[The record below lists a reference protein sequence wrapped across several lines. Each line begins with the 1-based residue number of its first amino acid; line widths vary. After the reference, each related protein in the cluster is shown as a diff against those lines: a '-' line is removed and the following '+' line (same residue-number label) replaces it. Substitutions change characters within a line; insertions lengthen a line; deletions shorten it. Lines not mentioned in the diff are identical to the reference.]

1 MILRLHVTGIGKMV
15 STIVCCRNHK
25 REKKVKLCFLT
36 EVEEE
41 VSWGNEKQ
49 VVTWNSKYKSNWKV
63 KILQMDSFIDLVDI
77 YRRSGMY

>member
-36 EVEEE
+36 EVEE
-41 VSWGNEKQ
+41 VS
-49 VVTWNSKYKSNWKV
+49 
-63 KILQMDSFIDLVDI
+63 
-77 YRRSGMY
+77 

>member
-36 EVEEE
+36 EVEE

-77 YRRSGMY
+77 YRRSPMY

>member
-36 EVEEE
+36 EGEEE
-41 VSWGNEKQ
+41 VS
-49 VVTWNSKYKSNWKV
+49 
-63 KILQMDSFIDLVDI
+63 
-77 YRRSGMY
+77 